1 MSEQRSGCRGDLSA
15 LFLVLVCAGAALV
28 FLRSESGPRPAA
40 DVPERPDL
48 TKQARPALGD
58 GDLAYLG
65 HPGGRGSEVW
75 ICLVESAWDEM
86 VDAQIEGGKAGP
98 VDGAGITRLAEAGK
112 VRAYAAGTTVKIL
125 ETNKISRKAKVEVT
139 DGRHAG
145 DTGWLQLSLLFPRER
160 RYP

>member
-28 FLRSESGPRPAA
+28 FLRFESDPGPAA
-40 DVPERPDL
+40 DVRARPDL
-48 TKQARPALGD
+48 ANKARPALGD

-75 ICLVESAWDEM
+75 MCLDESAWDEM
-86 VDAQIEGGKAGP
+86 VGAQIEGGKAGP
-98 VDGAGITRLAEAGK
+98 VADAGITDLAEAGK
-112 VRAYAAGTTVKIL
+112 VRAYAVGTTVKIL
-125 ETNKISRKAKVEVT
+125 ETDTISRKAKVEVRE
-139 DGRHAG
+139 GRHAG
-145 DTGWLQLSLLFPRER
+145 DTGWVQLSLLFPRER